1 SSKLGLRIWNLLL
14 DPYDHEQLADNW
26 AKVDAHD
33 HSPGRGVL
41 IPTEGIAKEA
51 IIGELIAKEAII
63 GELIAKETLINENL
77 SADLKAELVP
87 GAWTTLESVNASLK
101 AAASFATPE
110 VRVEQ
115 NGARAYLCGVYEVT
129 AEIITGAALFT
140 VPLAMRPKTKTDYG
154 AQTIVPAAANQ
165 MSIATTGVVLS
176 ATLPKDAFLL
186 LEGVNW
192 RLT

>member
-1 SSKLGLRIWNLLL
+1 MRTSSKLGLRIWNLLL

-51 IIGELIAKEAII
+51 IIGELIAKE
-63 GELIAKETLINENL
+63 TLINENL

-101 AAASFATPE
+101 AVASFATPE